1 MISNF
6 KDYLNNAKT
15 PKSEEEVNATWKLT
29 NSKKRDTDGHFI
41 LFRTSDNE
49 SLRCVTEASSRGDFD
64 LSSQTGDGQWSIG
77 GKIIARDLK
86 RCEVDKVSLGGIVI
100 GASHDAPQTYQYGDT
115 WYTLH
120 VIESVA
126 KSCDLTYLSRFGKVD
141 GWPPKYGGK
150 DDGEM
155 KVYFGISSLYK
166 NCKILI
172 ADQKDSA
179 FNPDVKNTV
188 SFNFLNC
195 RFENC
200 HIENTSS
207 IKLNYPG
214 CEFVNTEKI

>member
-1 MISNF
+1 MNNF
-6 KDYLNNAKT
+6 KDYLSNAKT
-15 PKSEEEVNATWKLT
+15 PKSEEDINATWKLT
-29 NSKKRDTDGHFI
+29 NSKKRATDGHFV
-41 LFRTSDNE
+41 LNRRTSNHG
-49 SLRCVTEASSRGDFD
+49 SFIRVTEASRSRDFD
-64 LSSQTGDGQWSIG
+64 LSSQTGDGQWSIS
-77 GKIIARDLK
+77 GKGAARDLNH
-86 RCEVDKVSLGGIVI
+86 CEIDKVSLGGIVI
-100 GASHDAPQTYQYGDT
+100 GTSSDPSCQYRDI

-126 KSCDLTYLSRFGKVD
+126 RSCDFTYLSRFGKID
-141 GWPPKYGGK
+141 GWRKE
-150 DDGEM
+150 DGEVE
-155 KVYFGISSLYK
+155 VYFGISSLYK

-172 ADQKDSA
+172 ADQKDSV
-179 FNPDVKNTV
+179 FDPDVKDTV

>member
-1 MISNF
+1 MNNF
-6 KDYLNNAKT
+6 KDYLSNAKT
-15 PKSEEEVNATWKLT
+15 PKSEEDINATWKLT
-29 NSKKRDTDGHFI
+29 NSKKRATDGHFV
-41 LFRTSDNE
+41 LNRTSNHG
-49 SLRCVTEASSRGDFD
+49 SFICVTEASRSRDFD
-64 LSSQTGDGQWSIG
+64 LSSQTGDGQWSIS
-77 GKIIARDLK
+77 GKVAARDLSH
-86 RCEVDKVSLGGIVI
+86 CEIYKVSLGGIVI
-100 GASHDAPQTYQYGDT
+100 GTSHDASRTYQYGET

-120 VIESVA
+120 MIESVA
-126 KSCDLTYLSRFGKVD
+126 KSCDFTYLSRFGKAD
-141 GWPPKYGGK
+141 GWPPKYAGK

-155 KVYFGISSLYK
+155 EVYFGISSLYK